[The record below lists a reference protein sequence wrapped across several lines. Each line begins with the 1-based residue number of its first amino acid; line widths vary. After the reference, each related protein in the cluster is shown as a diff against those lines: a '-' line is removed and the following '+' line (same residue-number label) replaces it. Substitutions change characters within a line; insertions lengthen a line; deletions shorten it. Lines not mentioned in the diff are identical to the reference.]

1 MFFSLRSPMFYPAR
15 KSHVR
20 RAYKARRSGAAY
32 RHPRRTRVAT
42 PGRALS
48 MVPMRKTAELKY
60 ADIQQH
66 QTDVIDTGTFIL
78 LNGIGQGLE
87 AYNRVGRQIL
97 MKQLDLKLS
106 FTQQNGAVNA
116 QQLRYMVVYDRQSN
130 GAVFTNANLLDNS
143 VALLWWT
150 RKPTN
155 PDNRDRFEILLDRTL
170 QINPTLLEQSAPVF
184 DHRLQLTLPTQYNG
198 AGATVASITTGSLY
212 LVFFDQAPLGLIN
225 IKTSFATRI
234 HYLDA

>member
-1 MFFSLRSPMFYPAR
+1 MFFPTR

-20 RAYKARRSGAAY
+20 RSQKTRRSSAAY
-32 RHPRRTRVAT
+32 RAPRRYRPYA
-42 PGRALS
+42 PGRS
-48 MVPMRKTAELKY
+48 MSLVPMRQTSELKY

-66 QTDVIDTGTFIL
+66 QTDVIDVGTFVL
-78 LNGIGQGLE
+78 LNGIGQGSE

-97 MKQLDLKLS
+97 MRQLDLKLS

-116 QQLRYMVVYDRQSN
+116 QQLRYMVVYDRQTN
-130 GAVFTNANLLDNS
+130 GAIFTNTNLLDNS

-150 RKPTN
+150 RKNTN
-155 PDNRDRFEILLDRTL
+155 PDNRDRFEILLDRTI
-170 QINPTLLEQSAPVF
+170 QVNPNLLEASAPVF
-184 DHRLQLTLPTQYNG
+184 DHHMRLNLPAQFSG

-225 IKTSFATRI
+225 IKTSFAGRL
-234 HYLDA
+234 HYLDS